1 MARSWM
7 KDAREKSGKTQ
18 AEVAAAL
25 HISESYYCE
34 IENGN
39 RMPRLDLHFADS
51 LSRQAPKIYQTN
63 RPKRRTERAKDER
76 IQNIPGNIGPDP
88 GSDARPA
95 VSYLEKGGRN
105 HGA

>member
-7 KDAREKSGKTQ
+7 KDAREKAGKTQ
-18 AEVAAAL
+18 AEVAASL

-51 LSRQAPKIYQTN
+51 LSKLFKMPI
-63 RPKRRTERAKDER
+63 KRILDAES
-76 IQNIPGNIGPDP
+76 NFPPG
-88 GSDARPA
+88 
-95 VSYLEKGGRN
+95 V
-105 HGA
+105 